1 MNVHHLELFYYVAKH
16 QGVSAAARHIPY
28 GIQQPAISAQII
40 QLEDSVGTTLFHRR
54 PFELTPAGKDLYTF
68 IEPFFKGL
76 PQVAEKLRG
85 GREVMIRIGAPEAIQ
100 QHYLPPLLRAMK
112 KRFPALEFTLAS
124 GRQDE
129 LEQMLLD
136 QDLDIAFSAIHSKP
150 QTGIRC
156 TEIVR
161 LTLALLVTER
171 SGLKKASQLWGM
183 DRIEVPLITVPVYD
197 PLYLH
202 FQQELQRRKIDWFP
216 TLELNSLDLVHRY
229 TAEGFGFGLIPIQ
242 KDRPLPKGTRLVPL
256 DDFPTVPYAA
266 LYVGKP
272 TALIEAAMEEAR
284 NVSAGLQ

>member
-40 QLEDSVGTTLFHRR
+40 QLEDSLGTTLFHRR
-54 PFELTPAGKDLYTF
+54 PFELTQAGKELYTH

-76 PQVAEKLRG
+76 PQLTEKLRG
-85 GREVMIRIGAPEAIQ
+85 GHEAMIRIGAPEAIQ

-112 KRFPALEFTLAS
+112 KRFPALAFSLTI

-129 LEQMLLD
+129 LEQMLLS
-136 QDLDIAFSAIHSKP
+136 QDLDIAFTAIHSKP
-150 QTGIRC
+150 QSGIRY
-156 TEIVR
+156 TEMVR
-161 LTLALLVTER
+161 LVMALLVTER
-171 SGLKKASQLWGM
+171 SGLKNAEQLWRM
-183 DRIEVPLITVPVYD
+183 DRIEVPLITVPTYD

-216 TLELNSLDLVHRY
+216 MLELNSLDLVLRY
-229 TAEGFGFGLIPIQ
+229 TSEGFGFGLIPVL
-242 KDRPLPKGTRLVPL
+242 KDKPVPKNTRMVPL

-272 TALIEAAMEEAR
+272 TPVLEALIEEAH
-284 NVSAGLQ
+284 NVAAGLQ

>member
-1 MNVHHLELFYYVAKH
+1 
-16 QGVSAAARHIPY
+16 
-28 GIQQPAISAQII
+28 
-40 QLEDSVGTTLFHRR
+40 
-54 PFELTPAGKDLYTF
+54 
-68 IEPFFKGL
+68 
-76 PQVAEKLRG
+76 
-85 GREVMIRIGAPEAIQ
+85 
-100 QHYLPPLLRAMK
+100 
-112 KRFPALEFTLAS
+112 
-124 GRQDE
+124 
-129 LEQMLLD
+129 
-136 QDLDIAFSAIHSKP
+136 
-150 QTGIRC
+150 
-156 TEIVR
+156 
-161 LTLALLVTER
+161 
-171 SGLKKASQLWGM
+171 M

>member
-40 QLEDSVGTTLFHRR
+40 QLEDSLGTTLFHRR
-54 PFELTPAGKDLYTF
+54 PFELTQTGRDLYTF

-76 PQVAEKLRG
+76 PQLADKLRG
-85 GREVMIRIGAPEAIQ
+85 GNEVLVRIGAPEAIQ
-100 QHYLPPLLRAMK
+100 QHYLPPMLRALK
-112 KRFPALEFTLAS
+112 KRYPALEFTLTG

-129 LEQMLLD
+129 LERMLLD
-136 QDLDIAFSAIHSKP
+136 QELDIAFSAIHSKP
-150 QTGIRC
+150 QTGIRH
-156 TEIVR
+156 TEIVA

-183 DRIEVPLITVPVYD
+183 DRIEVPLITVPTYD

-202 FQQELQRRKIDWFP
+202 FQQELQRRKIEWFP
-216 TLELNSLDLVHRY
+216 TLELNSLDLVQRY
-229 TAEGFGFGLIPIQ
+229 TAEGFGFGLVPVQ
-242 KDRPLPKGTRLVPL
+242 KDRPLPKGTRLVLL
-256 DDFPTVPYAA
+256 DDFPKIPYAA

-272 TALIEAAMEEAR
+272 TALIEAVMEEAQ
-284 NVSAGLQ
+284 NVAAGLH

>member
-54 PFELTPAGKDLYTF
+54 PFELTQAGKDLYTF

-76 PQVAEKLRG
+76 PQIADKLRG
-85 GREVMIRIGAPEAIQ
+85 GREVLVRIGAPEAIQ
-100 QHYLPPLLRAMK
+100 QHYLPPLLRGMK
-112 KRFPALEFTLAS
+112 KRYPSLEFTLAS

-129 LEQMLLD
+129 LERQLLD
-136 QDLDIAFSAIHSKP
+136 QQIDIAFTAIHSKP
-150 QTGIRC
+150 QAGIRHE
-156 TEIVR
+156 EIVR
-161 LTLALLVTER
+161 LPMALLVTER
-171 SGLKKASQLWGM
+171 SGLKNAEQLWRM
-183 DRIEVPLITVPVYD
+183 DRIEVPLITVPTYD
-197 PLYLH
+197 PFYLH

-229 TAEGFGFGLIPIQ
+229 AAEGFGIGLVPVQ

-256 DDFPTVPYAA
+256 ADFPVVPYTA
-266 LYVGKP
+266 LWVGKATP
-272 TALIEAAMEEAR
+272 IREELMEEAR
-284 NVSAGLQ
+284 SVSAGLH